1 MQEIKLN
8 AQRNLEIK
16 LNAQRNLLSIF
27 KRRGQLPRLWVDTL
41 PVLT

>member
-1 MQEIKLN
+1 MQEIKLD

-16 LNAQRNLLSIF
+16 LNAQRNLLSIL
-27 KRRGQLPRLWVDTL
+27 KRRGQLPRLWFDTL

>member
-27 KRRGQLPRLWVDTL
+27 KGRRQLPRLWVDTL
-41 PVLT
+41 LVLT